1 MHSLDLV
8 ILAGGKG
15 SRIKS
20 LLKKKPKPMAIFNKK
35 PFLEYIIQSYSKYHL
50 KNIFVLTG
58 YKSNDIFNKFD
69 NKHYNCIP
77 ITCLKERKPM
87 GTAGALNGLKKKRIN
102 DFILINGD
110 TFLEV
115 DLNKLVKSCGKNSC
129 GSLTLI
135 KNKSYK
141 SNKKLTS
148 MGIKNNK
155 IIYQKKSDFMNG
167 GVYFFKKNI
176 LKLIKNKN
184 TSLENEILPGLIKK
198 RKMSGLLVKNFFLD
212 IGTPKNFS
220 NAKNL
225 LLKNCTKPAAF
236 LDRDGVINYE
246 TGYVHKIKDFKFRPG
261 VIAGLKLL
269 RNKNYYIFIIT
280 NQSGIGRGIYSE
292 SQFYKLQNDLKEK
305 LQKKDIFFDDINFC
319 PYHPDA
325 KIKKYRKI
333 SDLRKPG
340 NLMVRQ
346 IKERWHTK
354 QNKSFMIGDQI
365 VDKICAKRSNLYF
378 EFAKEDFYHQI
389 KKITKKF
396 NNY

>member
-35 PFLEYIIQSYSKYHL
+35 PFLEYIIQSYSKYHF
-50 KNIFVLTG
+50 KNIFVLAG
-58 YKSNDIFNKFD
+58 YKSGEIFSKFE
-69 NKHYNCIP
+69 NKHYNCTS
-77 ITCLKERKPM
+77 ITCLKEKKPM
-87 GTAGALNGLKKKRIN
+87 GTAGALNILKKKRIN

-115 DLNKLVKSCGKNSC
+115 NLNKLVKSCSENSY

-141 SNKKLTS
+141 SNKKLVS

-155 IIYQKKSDFMNG
+155 IIYQKKNNFMNG
-167 GVYFFKKNI
+167 GVYFFKKKI
-176 LKLIKNKN
+176 LKFIKNKN
-184 TSLENEILPGLIKK
+184 TSLEDQLLPGLIKK
-198 RKMSGLLVKNFFLD
+198 RKISGLVVKNFFLD
-212 IGTPKNFS
+212 IGTPKNF
-220 NAKNL
+220 NRAKNL
-225 LLKNCTKPAAF
+225 LLKNCTKAAAF
-236 LDRDGVINYE
+236 LDRDGVINYD

-261 VIAGLKLL
+261 VITGLKFL
-269 RNKNYYIFIIT
+269 RNKNYYVFIVT
-280 NQSGIGRGIYSE
+280 NQAGIGRGIYNE
-292 SQFYKLQNDLKEK
+292 NQFYELQNNLKEK

-333 SDLRKPG
+333 TNLRKPG
-340 NLMVRQ
+340 NLMIKQ
-346 IKERWHTK
+346 IENKWHIK
-354 QNKSFMIGDQI
+354 RKKSFMIGDKI
-365 VDKICAKRSNLYF
+365 SDKICAAKSKLYF
-378 EFAKEDFYHQI
+378 EFAKENFHLQVKKII
-389 KKITKKF
+389 KKI
-396 NNY
+396 

>member
-35 PFLEYIIQSYSKYHL
+35 PFLEYIIQSYSKYHF
-50 KNIFVLTG
+50 KNIFVLAG
-58 YKSNDIFNKFD
+58 YKSGEIFSKFE
-69 NKHYNCIP
+69 NKHYNCTS
-77 ITCLKERKPM
+77 ITCLKEKKPM
-87 GTAGALNGLKKKRIN
+87 GTAGALNILKKKRIN

-115 DLNKLVKSCGKNSC
+115 NLNKLVKSCSENSY

-141 SNKKLTS
+141 SNKKLVS

-155 IIYQKKSDFMNG
+155 IIYQKKNNFMNG
-167 GVYFFKKNI
+167 GVYFFKKKI
-176 LKLIKNKN
+176 LKFIKNKN
-184 TSLENEILPGLIKK
+184 TSLEDQLLPGLIKK
-198 RKMSGLLVKNFFLD
+198 RKISGLVVKNFFLD
-212 IGTPKNFS
+212 IGTPKNF
-220 NAKNL
+220 NRAKNL

-236 LDRDGVINYE
+236 LDRDGVINYD

-261 VIAGLKLL
+261 VITGLKFL
-269 RNKNYYIFIIT
+269 RNKNYYVFIVT
-280 NQSGIGRGIYSE
+280 NQAGIGRGIYNE
-292 SQFYKLQNDLKEK
+292 NQFYELQNNLKEK

-333 SDLRKPG
+333 TDLRKPG
-340 NLMVRQ
+340 NLMIKQ
-346 IKERWHTK
+346 IENKWHIK
-354 QNKSFMIGDQI
+354 RKKSFMIGDKI
-365 VDKICAKRSNLYF
+365 SDKICAAKSKLYF
-378 EFAKEDFYHQI
+378 EFAKENFHLQVKKII
-389 KKITKKF
+389 KKI
-396 NNY
+396 

>member
-35 PFLEYIIQSYSKYHL
+35 PFLEYIIQSYSKYHFR
-50 KNIFVLTG
+50 NIFVLTG
-58 YKSNDIFNKFD
+58 YKSGEIFNKFE
-69 NKHYNCIP
+69 KKYYNCTP
-77 ITCLKERKPM
+77 ITCLKEKKPM
-87 GTAGALNGLKKKRIN
+87 GTAGALNILKKKRIN

-115 DLNKLVKSCGKNSC
+115 NLNKLVKSCSKNSY

-141 SNKKLTS
+141 SNKKLAS

-155 IIYQKKSDFMNG
+155 IIYQKKNDFMNA

-176 LKLIKNKN
+176 LKFIKKKN
-184 TSLENEILPGLIKK
+184 ISLEDEVLPNLIKK
-198 RKMSGLLVKNFFLD
+198 RKISGLLVKNFFLD
-212 IGTPKNFS
+212 IGTPKNFKK
-220 NAKNL
+220 AKNL

-236 LDRDGVINYE
+236 LDRDGVINYD
-246 TGYVHKIKDFKFRPG
+246 TGYVHKIKDFKFKPG
-261 VIAGLKLL
+261 VIDGLKLL

-280 NQSGIGRGIYSE
+280 NQSGIGRGVYSE

-340 NLMVRQ
+340 NLMIRQ
-346 IKERWHTK
+346 IKERWHIK
-354 QNKSFMIGDQI
+354 QKKSFMIGDQI
-365 VDKICAKRSNLYF
+365 VDKICAERSKLYF
-378 EFAKEDFYHQI
+378 EFVEKDFYHQI

>member
-35 PFLEYIIQSYSKYHL
+35 PFLEYIIQSYSKYHF
-50 KNIFVLTG
+50 KNIFVLAG
-58 YKSNDIFNKFD
+58 YKSGEIFSKFE
-69 NKHYNCIP
+69 NKHYNCTS

-87 GTAGALNGLKKKRIN
+87 GTAGALNILKKKRIN

-115 DLNKLVKSCGKNSC
+115 NLNKLVKSCSENSY

-141 SNKKLTS
+141 SNKKLVS

-155 IIYQKKSDFMNG
+155 IIYQKKNNFMNG
-167 GVYFFKKNI
+167 GVYFFKKKI
-176 LKLIKNKN
+176 LKFIKNKN
-184 TSLENEILPGLIKK
+184 TSLEDQLLPGLIKK
-198 RKMSGLLVKNFFLD
+198 RKISGLVVKNFFLD
-212 IGTPKNFS
+212 IGTPKNF
-220 NAKNL
+220 NRAKNL

-236 LDRDGVINYE
+236 LDRDGVINYD

-261 VIAGLKLL
+261 VITGLKFL
-269 RNKNYYIFIIT
+269 RNKNYYVFIVT
-280 NQSGIGRGIYSE
+280 NQAGIGRGIYNE
-292 SQFYKLQNDLKEK
+292 NQFYELQNNLKEK

-333 SDLRKPG
+333 TDLRKPG
-340 NLMVRQ
+340 NLMIKQ
-346 IKERWHTK
+346 IENKWHIK
-354 QNKSFMIGDQI
+354 RKKSFMIGDKI
-365 VDKICAKRSNLYF
+365 SDKICAAKSKLYF
-378 EFAKEDFYHQI
+378 EFAKENFHLQVKKII
-389 KKITKKF
+389 KKI
-396 NNY
+396 

>member
-35 PFLEYIIQSYSKYHL
+35 PFLEYIIQSYSKYHF
-50 KNIFVLTG
+50 KNIFVLAG
-58 YKSNDIFNKFD
+58 YKSGEIFNKFE
-69 NKHYNCIP
+69 NKHYNCTS
-77 ITCLKERKPM
+77 ITCLKVRKPM
-87 GTAGALNGLKKKRIN
+87 GTAGALNILKKKRIN

-115 DLNKLVKSCGKNSC
+115 NLNKLVKSCGENSY

-141 SNKKLTS
+141 SNKKLVS

-155 IIYQKKSDFMNG
+155 IIYQKKNNFMNG
-167 GVYFFKKNI
+167 GVYFFKKKI
-176 LKLIKNKN
+176 LKFIKNKN
-184 TSLENEILPGLIKK
+184 TSLEDQLLPGLIKK
-198 RKMSGLLVKNFFLD
+198 RKISGLVVKNFFLD
-212 IGTPKNFS
+212 IGTPKNF
-220 NAKNL
+220 NRAKNL

-236 LDRDGVINYE
+236 LDRDGVINYD

-261 VIAGLKLL
+261 VITGLKFL
-269 RNKNYYIFIIT
+269 RNKNYYVFIVT
-280 NQSGIGRGIYSE
+280 NQAGIGRGIYNE
-292 SQFYKLQNDLKEK
+292 NQFYELQNNLKEK

-333 SDLRKPG
+333 TNLRKPG
-340 NLMVRQ
+340 NLMIKQ
-346 IKERWHTK
+346 IENKWHIK
-354 QNKSFMIGDQI
+354 RKKSFMIGDKI
-365 VDKICAKRSNLYF
+365 SDKICAAKSKLYF
-378 EFAKEDFYHQI
+378 EFAKENFHLQVKKII
-389 KKITKKF
+389 KKI
-396 NNY
+396 

>member
-35 PFLEYIIQSYSKYHL
+35 PFLEYIIQSYSKYHF
-50 KNIFVLTG
+50 KNIFVLAG
-58 YKSNDIFNKFD
+58 YKSGEIFNKFE
-69 NKHYNCIP
+69 NKHYNCTS

-87 GTAGALNGLKKKRIN
+87 GTAGALNILKKKRIN

-115 DLNKLVKSCGKNSC
+115 NLNKLVKSCGENSY

-141 SNKKLTS
+141 SNKKLVS

-155 IIYQKKSDFMNG
+155 IIYQKKNNFMNG
-167 GVYFFKKNI
+167 GVYFFKKKI
-176 LKLIKNKN
+176 LKFIKNKN
-184 TSLENEILPGLIKK
+184 TSLEDQLLPGLIKK
-198 RKMSGLLVKNFFLD
+198 RKISGLVVKNFFLD
-212 IGTPKNFS
+212 IGTPKNF
-220 NAKNL
+220 NRAKNL
-225 LLKNCTKPAAF
+225 LLKNCTKAAAF
-236 LDRDGVINYE
+236 LDRDGVINYD

-261 VIAGLKLL
+261 VITGLKFL
-269 RNKNYYIFIIT
+269 RNKNYYVFIVT
-280 NQSGIGRGIYSE
+280 NQAGIGRGIYNE
-292 SQFYKLQNDLKEK
+292 NQFYELQNNLKEK

-333 SDLRKPG
+333 TNLRKPG
-340 NLMVRQ
+340 NLMIKQ
-346 IKERWHTK
+346 IENKWHIK
-354 QNKSFMIGDQI
+354 RKKSFMIGDKI
-365 VDKICAKRSNLYF
+365 SDKICAAKSKLYF
-378 EFAKEDFYHQI
+378 EFAKENFHLQVKKII
-389 KKITKKF
+389 KKI
-396 NNY
+396 

>member
-35 PFLEYIIQSYSKYHL
+35 PFLEYIIQSYSKYHF
-50 KNIFVLTG
+50 KNIFVLAG
-58 YKSNDIFNKFD
+58 YKSGEIFNKFE
-69 NKHYNCIP
+69 NKHYNCTS

-87 GTAGALNGLKKKRIN
+87 GTAGALNILKKKRIN

-115 DLNKLVKSCGKNSC
+115 NLNKLVKSCGENSY

-141 SNKKLTS
+141 SNKKLVS

-155 IIYQKKSDFMNG
+155 IIYQKKNNFMNG
-167 GVYFFKKNI
+167 GVYFFKKKI
-176 LKLIKNKN
+176 LKFIKNKN
-184 TSLENEILPGLIKK
+184 TSLEDQLLPGLIKK
-198 RKMSGLLVKNFFLD
+198 RKISGLVVKNFFLD
-212 IGTPKNFS
+212 IGTPKNF
-220 NAKNL
+220 NRAKNL
-225 LLKNCTKPAAF
+225 LLKNCTKAAAF
-236 LDRDGVINYE
+236 LDRDGVINYD

-261 VIAGLKLL
+261 VIAGLKFL
-269 RNKNYYIFIIT
+269 RNKNYYVFIVT
-280 NQSGIGRGIYSE
+280 NQAGIGRGIYNE
-292 SQFYKLQNDLKEK
+292 NQFYELQNNLKEK

-333 SDLRKPG
+333 TNLRKPG
-340 NLMVRQ
+340 NLMIKQ
-346 IKERWHTK
+346 IENKWHIK
-354 QNKSFMIGDQI
+354 RKKSFMIGDKI
-365 VDKICAKRSNLYF
+365 SDKICAAKSKLYF
-378 EFAKEDFYHQI
+378 EFAKENFHLQVKKII
-389 KKITKKF
+389 KKI
-396 NNY
+396 

>member
-35 PFLEYIIQSYSKYHL
+35 PFLEYIIQSYSKYHF
-50 KNIFVLTG
+50 KNIFVLAG
-58 YKSNDIFNKFD
+58 YKSGEIFSKFE
-69 NKHYNCIP
+69 NKHYNCTS
-77 ITCLKERKPM
+77 ITWLKERKPM
-87 GTAGALNGLKKKRIN
+87 GTAGALNILKKKRIN

-115 DLNKLVKSCGKNSC
+115 NLNKLVKSCGENSY

-141 SNKKLTS
+141 SNKKLVS

-155 IIYQKKSDFMNG
+155 IIYQKKNNFMNG
-167 GVYFFKKNI
+167 GVYFFKKKI
-176 LKLIKNKN
+176 LKFIKNKN
-184 TSLENEILPGLIKK
+184 TSLEDQLLPGLIKK
-198 RKMSGLLVKNFFLD
+198 RKISGLVVKNFFLD
-212 IGTPKNFS
+212 IGTPKNF
-220 NAKNL
+220 NRAKNL
-225 LLKNCTKPAAF
+225 LLKNCTKAAAF
-236 LDRDGVINYE
+236 LDRDGVINYD

-261 VIAGLKLL
+261 VIAGLKFL
-269 RNKNYYIFIIT
+269 RNKNYYVFIVT
-280 NQSGIGRGIYSE
+280 NQAGIGRGIYNE
-292 SQFYKLQNDLKEK
+292 NQFYELQNNLKEK

-333 SDLRKPG
+333 TNLRKPG
-340 NLMVRQ
+340 NLMIKQ
-346 IKERWHTK
+346 IENKWHIK
-354 QNKSFMIGDQI
+354 RKKSFMIGDKI
-365 VDKICAKRSNLYF
+365 SDKICAAKSKLYF
-378 EFAKEDFYHQI
+378 EFAKENFHLQVKKII
-389 KKITKKF
+389 KKI
-396 NNY
+396 

>member
-35 PFLEYIIQSYSKYHL
+35 PFLEYIIQSYSKYHF
-50 KNIFVLTG
+50 KNIFVLAG
-58 YKSNDIFNKFD
+58 YKSGEIFSKFE
-69 NKHYNCIP
+69 NKHYNCTS
-77 ITCLKERKPM
+77 ITCLKEKKPM
-87 GTAGALNGLKKKRIN
+87 GTAGALNILKKKRIN

-115 DLNKLVKSCGKNSC
+115 NLNKLVKSCGENSY

-141 SNKKLTS
+141 SNKKLVS

-155 IIYQKKSDFMNG
+155 IIYQKKNNFMNG
-167 GVYFFKKNI
+167 GVYFFKKKI
-176 LKLIKNKN
+176 LKFIKNKN
-184 TSLENEILPGLIKK
+184 TSLEDQLLPGLIKK
-198 RKMSGLLVKNFFLD
+198 RKISGLVVKNFFLD
-212 IGTPKNFS
+212 IGTPKNF
-220 NAKNL
+220 NRAKNL

-236 LDRDGVINYE
+236 LDRDGVINYD

-261 VIAGLKLL
+261 VIAGLKFL
-269 RNKNYYIFIIT
+269 RNKNYYVFIVT
-280 NQSGIGRGIYSE
+280 NQAGIGRGIYNE
-292 SQFYKLQNDLKEK
+292 NQFYELQNNLKEK

-333 SDLRKPG
+333 TDLRKPG
-340 NLMVRQ
+340 NLMIKQ
-346 IKERWHTK
+346 IENKWHIK
-354 QNKSFMIGDQI
+354 RKKSFMIGDKI
-365 VDKICAKRSNLYF
+365 SDKICAAKSKLYF
-378 EFAKEDFYHQI
+378 EFAKENFHLQVKKII
-389 KKITKKF
+389 KKI
-396 NNY
+396 

>member
-35 PFLEYIIQSYSKYHL
+35 PFLEYIIQSYSKYHF
-50 KNIFVLTG
+50 KNIFVLAG
-58 YKSNDIFNKFD
+58 YKSGEIFSKFE
-69 NKHYNCIP
+69 NKHYNCTS
-77 ITCLKERKPM
+77 ITCLKEKKPM
-87 GTAGALNGLKKKRIN
+87 GTAGALNILKKKRIN

-115 DLNKLVKSCGKNSC
+115 NLNKLVKSCGENSY

-141 SNKKLTS
+141 SNKKLVS

-155 IIYQKKSDFMNG
+155 IIYQKKNNFMNG
-167 GVYFFKKNI
+167 GVYFFKKKI
-176 LKLIKNKN
+176 LKFIKNKN
-184 TSLENEILPGLIKK
+184 TSLEDQLLPGLIKK
-198 RKMSGLLVKNFFLD
+198 RKISGLVVKNFFLD
-212 IGTPKNFS
+212 IGTPKNF
-220 NAKNL
+220 NRAKNL
-225 LLKNCTKPAAF
+225 LLKNCTKAAAF
-236 LDRDGVINYE
+236 LDRDGVINYD

-261 VIAGLKLL
+261 VITGLKFL
-269 RNKNYYIFIIT
+269 RNKNYYVFIVT
-280 NQSGIGRGIYSE
+280 NQAGIGRGIYNE
-292 SQFYKLQNDLKEK
+292 NQFYELQNNLKEK

-333 SDLRKPG
+333 TDLRKPG
-340 NLMVRQ
+340 NLMIKQ
-346 IKERWHTK
+346 IENKWHIK
-354 QNKSFMIGDQI
+354 RKKSFMIGDKI
-365 VDKICAKRSNLYF
+365 SDKICAAKSKLYF
-378 EFAKEDFYHQI
+378 EFAKENFHLQVKKII
-389 KKITKKF
+389 KKI
-396 NNY
+396 

>member
-35 PFLEYIIQSYSKYHL
+35 PFLEYIIQSYSKYHF
-50 KNIFVLTG
+50 KNIFVLAG
-58 YKSNDIFNKFD
+58 YKSGEIFNKFE
-69 NKHYNCIP
+69 NKHYNCTS
-77 ITCLKERKPM
+77 ITCLKEKKPM
-87 GTAGALNGLKKKRIN
+87 GTAGALNILKKKRIN

-115 DLNKLVKSCGKNSC
+115 NLNKLVKSCSENSY

-141 SNKKLTS
+141 SNKKLVS

-155 IIYQKKSDFMNG
+155 IIYQKKNNFING
-167 GVYFFKKNI
+167 GVYFFKKKI
-176 LKLIKNKN
+176 LKFIKNKN
-184 TSLENEILPGLIKK
+184 TSLEDQLLPGLIKK
-198 RKMSGLLVKNFFLD
+198 RKISGLVVKNFFLD
-212 IGTPKNFS
+212 IGTPKNF
-220 NAKNL
+220 NRAKNL

-236 LDRDGVINYE
+236 LDRDGVINYD

-261 VIAGLKLL
+261 VIAGLKFL
-269 RNKNYYIFIIT
+269 RNKNYYVFIVT
-280 NQSGIGRGIYSE
+280 NQAGIGRGIYNE
-292 SQFYKLQNDLKEK
+292 NQFYELQNNLKEK

-333 SDLRKPG
+333 TNLRKPG
-340 NLMVRQ
+340 NLMIKQ
-346 IKERWHTK
+346 IENKWHIK
-354 QNKSFMIGDQI
+354 RKKSFMIGDKI
-365 VDKICAKRSNLYF
+365 SDKICAAKSKLYF
-378 EFAKEDFYHQI
+378 EFAKENFHLQVKKII
-389 KKITKKF
+389 KKI
-396 NNY
+396 

>member
-35 PFLEYIIQSYSKYHL
+35 PFLEYIIQSYSKYHF
-50 KNIFVLTG
+50 KNIFVLAG
-58 YKSNDIFNKFD
+58 YKSGEIFSKFE
-69 NKHYNCIP
+69 NKHYNCTS
-77 ITCLKERKPM
+77 ITCLKEKKPM
-87 GTAGALNGLKKKRIN
+87 GTAGALNILKKKRIN

-115 DLNKLVKSCGKNSC
+115 NLNKLVKSCSENSY

-141 SNKKLTS
+141 SNKKLAS

-155 IIYQKKSDFMNG
+155 IIYQKKNNFMNG
-167 GVYFFKKNI
+167 GVYFFKKKI
-176 LKLIKNKN
+176 LKFIKNKN
-184 TSLENEILPGLIKK
+184 TSLEDQLLPGLIKK
-198 RKMSGLLVKNFFLD
+198 RKISGLVVKNFFLD
-212 IGTPKNFS
+212 IGTPKNF
-220 NAKNL
+220 NRAKNL
-225 LLKNCTKPAAF
+225 LLKNCTKAAAF
-236 LDRDGVINYE
+236 LDRDGVINYD

-261 VIAGLKLL
+261 VITGLKFL
-269 RNKNYYIFIIT
+269 RNKNYYVFIVT
-280 NQSGIGRGIYSE
+280 NQAGIGRGIYNE
-292 SQFYKLQNDLKEK
+292 NQFYELQNNLKEK

-333 SDLRKPG
+333 TDLRKPG
-340 NLMVRQ
+340 NLMIKQ
-346 IKERWHTK
+346 IENKWHIK
-354 QNKSFMIGDQI
+354 RKKSFMIGDKI
-365 VDKICAKRSNLYF
+365 SDKICAAKSKLYF
-378 EFAKEDFYHQI
+378 EFAKENFHLQVKKII
-389 KKITKKF
+389 KKI
-396 NNY
+396 

>member
-35 PFLEYIIQSYSKYHL
+35 PFLEYIIQSYSKYHF
-50 KNIFVLTG
+50 KNIFVLAG
-58 YKSNDIFNKFD
+58 YKSGEIFSKFE
-69 NKHYNCIP
+69 NKHYNCTS
-77 ITCLKERKPM
+77 ITCLKEKKPM
-87 GTAGALNGLKKKRIN
+87 GTAGALNILKKKRIN

-115 DLNKLVKSCGKNSC
+115 NLNKLVKSCSENSY

-141 SNKKLTS
+141 SNKKLVS

-155 IIYQKKSDFMNG
+155 IIYQKKNNFMNG
-167 GVYFFKKNI
+167 GVYFFKKKI
-176 LKLIKNKN
+176 LKFIKNKN
-184 TSLENEILPGLIKK
+184 TSLEDQLLPGLIKK
-198 RKMSGLLVKNFFLD
+198 RKISGLVVKNFFLD
-212 IGTPKNFS
+212 IGTPKNF
-220 NAKNL
+220 NRAKNL
-225 LLKNCTKPAAF
+225 LLKNCTKAAAF
-236 LDRDGVINYE
+236 LDRDGVINYD

-261 VIAGLKLL
+261 VIAGLKFL
-269 RNKNYYIFIIT
+269 RNKNYYVFIVT
-280 NQSGIGRGIYSE
+280 NQAGIGRGIYNE
-292 SQFYKLQNDLKEK
+292 NQFYELQNNLKEK

-333 SDLRKPG
+333 TNLRKPG
-340 NLMVRQ
+340 NLMIKQ
-346 IKERWHTK
+346 IENKWHIK
-354 QNKSFMIGDQI
+354 RKKSFMIGDKI
-365 VDKICAKRSNLYF
+365 SDKICAAKSKLYF
-378 EFAKEDFYHQI
+378 EFAKENFHLQVKKII
-389 KKITKKF
+389 KKI
-396 NNY
+396 

>member
-35 PFLEYIIQSYSKYHL
+35 PFLEYIIQSYSKYHF
-50 KNIFVLTG
+50 KNIFVLAG
-58 YKSNDIFNKFD
+58 YKSGEIFSKFE
-69 NKHYNCIP
+69 NKHYNCTS
-77 ITCLKERKPM
+77 ITCLKEKKPM
-87 GTAGALNGLKKKRIN
+87 GTAGALNILKKKRIN

-115 DLNKLVKSCGKNSC
+115 NLNKLVKSCSENSY

-141 SNKKLTS
+141 SNKKLVS

-155 IIYQKKSDFMNG
+155 IIYQKKNNFMNG
-167 GVYFFKKNI
+167 GVYFFKKKI
-176 LKLIKNKN
+176 LKFIKNKN
-184 TSLENEILPGLIKK
+184 TSLEDQLLPGLIKK
-198 RKMSGLLVKNFFLD
+198 RKISGLVVKNFFLD
-212 IGTPKNFS
+212 IGTPKNF
-220 NAKNL
+220 NRAKNL
-225 LLKNCTKPAAF
+225 LLKNCTKAAAF
-236 LDRDGVINYE
+236 LDRDGVINYD

-261 VIAGLKLL
+261 VITGLKFL
-269 RNKNYYIFIIT
+269 RNKNYYVFIVT
-280 NQSGIGRGIYSE
+280 NQAGIGRGIYNE
-292 SQFYKLQNDLKEK
+292 NQFYELQNNLKEK

-333 SDLRKPG
+333 TDLRKPG
-340 NLMVRQ
+340 NLMIKQ
-346 IKERWHTK
+346 IENKWHIK
-354 QNKSFMIGDQI
+354 RKKSFMIGDKI
-365 VDKICAKRSNLYF
+365 SDKICAAKSKLYF
-378 EFAKEDFYHQI
+378 EFAKENFHLQVKKII
-389 KKITKKF
+389 KKI
-396 NNY
+396 

>member
-15 SRIKS
+15 SRVKS
-20 LLKKKPKPMAIFNKK
+20 LLKKKPKPMAVFNKK
-35 PFLEYIIQSYSKYHL
+35 PFLEYIIQSYSKYHF
-50 KNIFVLTG
+50 KNIFILGG
-58 YKSNDIFNKFD
+58 YKSVDIFNKFQ
-69 NKHYNCIP
+69 NKYYNCIP

-87 GTAGALNGLKKKRIN
+87 GTAGALNILKRKVIN

-115 DLNKLVKSCGKNSC
+115 DLNRLIKSCAKKDY
-129 GSLTLI
+129 GSITLV

-148 MGIKNNK
+148 MGMNRSK
-155 IIYQKKSDFMNG
+155 IIHKKRSLFMNG
-167 GVYFFKKNI
+167 GVYYLKKNI

-184 TSLENEILPGLIKK
+184 TSLENDILPTLIKK
-198 RKMSGLLVKNFFLD
+198 RKISGLISKNFFID
-212 IGTPKNFS
+212 IGTPKNFTK
-220 NAKNL
+220 AKNF
-225 LLKNCTKPAAF
+225 LLKNCTKSAVF
-236 LDRDGVINYE
+236 LDRDGVINYD

-261 VIAGLKLL
+261 VISGLKLL
-269 RNKNYYIFIIT
+269 RDKNYYIFIVT
-280 NQSGIGRGIYSE
+280 NQSGIGRGIYNVND
-292 SQFYKLQNDLKEK
+292 FYKLQNNLKEK
-305 LQKKDIFFDDINFC
+305 LQKYNIFFDDINFC

-340 NLMVRQ
+340 NLMIKQ
-346 IKERWHTK
+346 IKQKWHIK
-354 QNKSFMIGDQI
+354 NQKNFMIGDQI
-365 VDKICAKRSNLYF
+365 VDEICAKRSKLYF
-378 EFAKEDFYHQI
+378 EFAEENFNSQI
-389 KKITKKF
+389 KKILKKF

>member
-35 PFLEYIIQSYSKYHL
+35 PFLEYIIQSYSKYHF
-50 KNIFVLTG
+50 KNIFVLAG
-58 YKSNDIFNKFD
+58 YKSGEIFNKFE
-69 NKHYNCIP
+69 NKHYNCTS
-77 ITCLKERKPM
+77 ITCLKEKKPM
-87 GTAGALNGLKKKRIN
+87 GTAGALNILKKKRIN

-110 TFLEV
+110 TLLEV
-115 DLNKLVKSCGKNSC
+115 NLNKLVKSCGENSY

-141 SNKKLTS
+141 SNKKLVS

-155 IIYQKKSDFMNG
+155 IIYQKKNNFMNG
-167 GVYFFKKNI
+167 GVYFFKKKI
-176 LKLIKNKN
+176 LKFIKNKN
-184 TSLENEILPGLIKK
+184 TSLEDQLLPGLIKK
-198 RKMSGLLVKNFFLD
+198 RKISGLVVKNFFLD
-212 IGTPKNFS
+212 IGTPKNF
-220 NAKNL
+220 NRAKNL

-236 LDRDGVINYE
+236 LDRDGVINYD

-261 VIAGLKLL
+261 VIAGLKFL
-269 RNKNYYIFIIT
+269 RNKNYYVFIVT
-280 NQSGIGRGIYSE
+280 NQAGIGRGIYNE
-292 SQFYKLQNDLKEK
+292 NQFYELQNNLKEK

-333 SDLRKPG
+333 TDLRKPG
-340 NLMVRQ
+340 NLMIKQ
-346 IKERWHTK
+346 IENKWHIK
-354 QNKSFMIGDQI
+354 RKKSFMIGDKI
-365 VDKICAKRSNLYF
+365 SDKICAAKSKLYF
-378 EFAKEDFYHQI
+378 EFAKENFHLQVKKII
-389 KKITKKF
+389 KKI
-396 NNY
+396 

>member
-35 PFLEYIIQSYSKYHL
+35 PFLEYIIQSYSKYHF
-50 KNIFVLTG
+50 KNIFVLAG
-58 YKSNDIFNKFD
+58 YKSGEIFNKFE
-69 NKHYNCIP
+69 NKHYNCTS

-87 GTAGALNGLKKKRIN
+87 GTAGALNILKKKRIN

-115 DLNKLVKSCGKNSC
+115 NLNKLVKSCSENSY

-141 SNKKLTS
+141 SNKKLVS

-155 IIYQKKSDFMNG
+155 IIYQKKNNFMNG
-167 GVYFFKKNI
+167 GVYFFKKKI
-176 LKLIKNKN
+176 LKFIKNKN
-184 TSLENEILPGLIKK
+184 TSLEDQLLPGLIKK
-198 RKMSGLLVKNFFLD
+198 RKISGLVVKNFFLD
-212 IGTPKNFS
+212 IGTPKNF
-220 NAKNL
+220 NRAKNL
-225 LLKNCTKPAAF
+225 LLKNCTKAAAF
-236 LDRDGVINYE
+236 LDRDGVINYD

-261 VIAGLKLL
+261 VITGLKFL
-269 RNKNYYIFIIT
+269 RNKNYYVFIVT
-280 NQSGIGRGIYSE
+280 NQAGIGRGIYNE
-292 SQFYKLQNDLKEK
+292 NQFYELQNNLKEK

-333 SDLRKPG
+333 TDLRKPG
-340 NLMVRQ
+340 NLMIKQ
-346 IKERWHTK
+346 IENKWHIK
-354 QNKSFMIGDQI
+354 RKKSFMIGDKI
-365 VDKICAKRSNLYF
+365 SDKICAAKSKLYF
-378 EFAKEDFYHQI
+378 EFAKENFHLQVKKII
-389 KKITKKF
+389 KKI
-396 NNY
+396 

>member
-35 PFLEYIIQSYSKYHL
+35 PFLEYIIQSYSKYHF
-50 KNIFVLTG
+50 KNIFVLAG
-58 YKSNDIFNKFD
+58 YKSGEIFSKFE
-69 NKHYNCIP
+69 NKHYNCTS

-87 GTAGALNGLKKKRIN
+87 GTAGALNILKKKRIN

-115 DLNKLVKSCGKNSC
+115 NLNKLVKSCSENSY

-141 SNKKLTS
+141 SNKKLVS

-155 IIYQKKSDFMNG
+155 IIYQKKNNFMNG
-167 GVYFFKKNI
+167 GVYFFKKKI
-176 LKLIKNKN
+176 LKFIKNKN
-184 TSLENEILPGLIKK
+184 TSLEDQLLPGLIKK
-198 RKMSGLLVKNFFLD
+198 RKISGLVVKNFFLD
-212 IGTPKNFS
+212 IGTPKNF
-220 NAKNL
+220 NRAKNL
-225 LLKNCTKPAAF
+225 LLKNCTKAAAF
-236 LDRDGVINYE
+236 LDRDGVINYD

-261 VIAGLKLL
+261 VITGLKFL
-269 RNKNYYIFIIT
+269 RNKNYYVFIVT
-280 NQSGIGRGIYSE
+280 NQAGIGRGIYNE
-292 SQFYKLQNDLKEK
+292 NQFYELQNNLKEK

-333 SDLRKPG
+333 TDLRKPG
-340 NLMVRQ
+340 NLMIKQ
-346 IKERWHTK
+346 IENKWHIK
-354 QNKSFMIGDQI
+354 RKKSFMIGDKI
-365 VDKICAKRSNLYF
+365 SDKICAAKSKLYF
-378 EFAKEDFYHQI
+378 EFAKENFHLQVKKII
-389 KKITKKF
+389 KKI
-396 NNY
+396 

>member
-35 PFLEYIIQSYSKYHL
+35 PFLEYIIQSYSKYRF

-58 YKSNDIFNKFD
+58 YKSNDIFSKFG
-69 NKHYNCIP
+69 NKHYNCTR
-77 ITCLKERKPM
+77 ITCLKERRPM
-87 GTAGALNGLKKKRIN
+87 GTAGALNSLRKKRIN

-115 DLNKLVKSCGKNSC
+115 DLNKLVRSCGKNNY
-129 GSLTLI
+129 GSLTLV

-155 IIYQKKSDFMNG
+155 IIYHKKSDCMNG
-167 GVYFFKKNI
+167 GVYFFKKSI
-176 LKLIKNKN
+176 LKFIKNKN
-184 TSLENEILPGLIKK
+184 TSLENEILPDLIKK

-220 NAKNL
+220 MAKNL

-236 LDRDGVINYE
+236 LDRDGVINYD
-246 TGYVHKIKDFKFRPG
+246 TGYVHKIKDFQFRPG
-261 VIAGLKLL
+261 VIEGLKLL
-269 RNKNYYIFIIT
+269 RSKNYYIFIVT
-280 NQSGIGRGIYSE
+280 NQSGIGRGIYNE

-340 NLMVRQ
+340 TLMIKQ
-346 IKERWHTK
+346 IKERWHVEK
-354 QNKSFMIGDQI
+354 NRSFMIGDQI
-365 VDKICAKRSNLYF
+365 VDKICAERSKLYF
-378 EFAKEDFYHQI
+378 EFAKENFYDQI

>member
-35 PFLEYIIQSYSKYHL
+35 PFLEYIIQSYSKYHF
-50 KNIFVLTG
+50 KNIFVLAG
-58 YKSNDIFNKFD
+58 YKSGEIFSKFE
-69 NKHYNCIP
+69 NKHYNCTS
-77 ITCLKERKPM
+77 ITCLKEKKPM
-87 GTAGALNGLKKKRIN
+87 GTAGALNILKKKRIN

-115 DLNKLVKSCGKNSC
+115 NLNKLVKSCSENSY

-141 SNKKLTS
+141 SNKKLVS

-155 IIYQKKSDFMNG
+155 IIYQKKSNFMNG
-167 GVYFFKKNI
+167 GVYFFKKKI

-184 TSLENEILPGLIKK
+184 TSLEDQLLPGLIKK
-198 RKMSGLLVKNFFLD
+198 RKISGLVVKNFFLD
-212 IGTPKNFS
+212 IGTPKNF
-220 NAKNL
+220 NRAKNL

-236 LDRDGVINYE
+236 LDRDGVINYD

-261 VIAGLKLL
+261 VITGLKFL
-269 RNKNYYIFIIT
+269 RNKNYYVFIVT
-280 NQSGIGRGIYSE
+280 NQAGIGRGIYNE
-292 SQFYKLQNDLKEK
+292 NQFYELQNNLKEK

-333 SDLRKPG
+333 TDLRKPG
-340 NLMVRQ
+340 NLMIKQ
-346 IKERWHTK
+346 IENKWHIK
-354 QNKSFMIGDQI
+354 RKKSFMIGDKI
-365 VDKICAKRSNLYF
+365 SDKICAAKSKLYF
-378 EFAKEDFYHQI
+378 EFAKENFHLQVKKII
-389 KKITKKF
+389 KKI
-396 NNY
+396 

>member
-35 PFLEYIIQSYSKYHL
+35 PFLEYIIQSYSKYHF
-50 KNIFVLTG
+50 KNIFVLAG
-58 YKSNDIFNKFD
+58 YKSSKIFNKFE
-69 NKHYNCIP
+69 NKHYNCTL
-77 ITCLKERKPM
+77 ITCLKEKKPM
-87 GTAGALNGLKKKRIN
+87 GTAGALNILKKKRIN

-115 DLNKLVKSCGKNSC
+115 NLNKLVKSCSKNSH

-141 SNKKLTS
+141 SNKKLSS

-155 IIYQKKSDFMNG
+155 IIYQKKNDFMNG
-167 GVYFFKKNI
+167 GVYFFKKSI
-176 LKLIKNKN
+176 LKFIKNKN
-184 TSLENEILPGLIKK
+184 TSLEDEVLPSLIKK
-198 RKMSGLLVKNFFLD
+198 RKISGFFVKNFFLD
-212 IGTPKNFS
+212 IGTPKNFK

-236 LDRDGVINYE
+236 LDRDGVINYD

-269 RNKNYYIFIIT
+269 RNKNYYIFIVT
-280 NQSGIGRGIYSE
+280 NQAGIGRGVYSE
-292 SQFYKLQNDLKEK
+292 NQFYKLQNNLKEK
-305 LQKKDIFFDDINFC
+305 LQKKDIFFDDINFS
-319 PYHPDA
+319 PYHPEA

-333 SDLRKPG
+333 TDLRKPG
-340 NLMVRQ
+340 NLMVKQ
-346 IKERWHTK
+346 INNKWHIK
-354 QNKSFMIGDQI
+354 QKKSFMIGDKI
-365 VDKICAKRSNLYF
+365 SDKICAAKSKLYF
-378 EFAKEDFYHQI
+378 EFAKKNFYLQV
-389 KKITKKF
+389 KKILKKI
-396 NNY
+396 

>member
-35 PFLEYIIQSYSKYHL
+35 PFLEYIIQSYSKYHF
-50 KNIFVLTG
+50 KNIFVLAG
-58 YKSNDIFNKFD
+58 YKSAEIFNKFE
-69 NKHYNCIP
+69 NKHYNCTS
-77 ITCLKERKPM
+77 ITCLKEKKPM
-87 GTAGALNGLKKKRIN
+87 GTAGALSILKKKRVN

-115 DLNKLVKSCGKNSC
+115 NLNKLVKSCSKNSY

-141 SNKKLTS
+141 SNKKLAS

-155 IIYQKKSDFMNG
+155 IIYQKKNNFMNG
-167 GVYFFKKNI
+167 GIYFFKKKI
-176 LKLIKNKN
+176 LKFIKNKN
-184 TSLENEILPGLIKK
+184 TSLEDQLLPGLIKK
-198 RKMSGLLVKNFFLD
+198 RKISGLVVKNFFLD
-212 IGTPKNFS
+212 IGTPKNF
-220 NAKNL
+220 NRAKNL

-236 LDRDGVINYE
+236 LDRDGVINYD

-261 VIAGLKLL
+261 VITGLKFL
-269 RNKNYYIFIIT
+269 RNKNYYVFIVT
-280 NQSGIGRGIYSE
+280 NQAGIGRGMYNE
-292 SQFYKLQNDLKEK
+292 NQFYELQNNLKEK

-333 SDLRKPG
+333 TGLRKPG
-340 NLMVRQ
+340 NLMIKQ
-346 IKERWHTK
+346 IENKWHIK
-354 QNKSFMIGDQI
+354 RKKSFMIGDKI
-365 VDKICAKRSNLYF
+365 SDKICAAKSKLYF
-378 EFAKEDFYHQI
+378 EFAKENFHLQVKKII
-389 KKITKKF
+389 KKI
-396 NNY
+396 

>member
-35 PFLEYIIQSYSKYHL
+35 PFLEYIIQSYSKYHF
-50 KNIFVLTG
+50 KNIFVLAG
-58 YKSNDIFNKFD
+58 YKSSKIFHKFENKR
-69 NKHYNCIP
+69 YNCIS
-77 ITCLKERKPM
+77 IKCLKEKKPM
-87 GTAGALNGLKKKRIN
+87 GTAGALNSLKKKRIN

-115 DLNKLVKSCGKNSC
+115 NLNKLVKSCSKNSY

-148 MGIKNNK
+148 MSIKNNK
-155 IIYQKKSDFMNG
+155 VIYQKKNDFMNG

-176 LKLIKNKN
+176 LNFIKNKN
-184 TSLENEILPGLIKK
+184 TSLEDEVLPNLIKK
-198 RKMSGLLVKNFFLD
+198 RKISGLLVKNFFLD
-212 IGTPKNFS
+212 IGTPKNFRK
-220 NAKNL
+220 AKNL
-225 LLKNCTKPAAF
+225 LVKNCTKPAAF
-236 LDRDGVINYE
+236 LDRDGVINYD

-261 VIAGLKLL
+261 VVAGLKFL
-269 RNKNYYIFIIT
+269 RNKNYYIFIVT
-280 NQSGIGRGIYSE
+280 NQAGIGKGMYSE
-292 SQFYKLQNDLKEK
+292 NQFYKLQNNLKEK
-305 LQKKDIFFDDINFC
+305 LQKKGIFFDDINFC

-333 SDLRKPG
+333 TDLRKPG
-340 NLMVRQ
+340 NLMIKQ
-346 IKERWHTK
+346 IKNKWHIK
-354 QNKSFMIGDQI
+354 QKKSFMIGDKI
-365 VDKICAKRSNLYF
+365 SDEICAARSKLYF
-378 EFAKEDFYHQI
+378 EFAKENFYLQVKKII
-389 KKITKKF
+389 KKI
-396 NNY
+396 

>member
-35 PFLEYIIQSYSKYHL
+35 PFLEYIIQSYSKYHF
-50 KNIFVLTG
+50 KNIFVLAG
-58 YKSNDIFNKFD
+58 YKSGEIFNKFE
-69 NKHYNCIP
+69 NKHYNCTS

-87 GTAGALNGLKKKRIN
+87 GTAGALNILKKKRIN

-115 DLNKLVKSCGKNSC
+115 NLNKLVKSCGENSY

-141 SNKKLTS
+141 SNKKLVS

-155 IIYQKKSDFMNG
+155 IIYQKKNNFMNG
-167 GVYFFKKNI
+167 GVYFFKKKI
-176 LKLIKNKN
+176 LKFIKNKN
-184 TSLENEILPGLIKK
+184 TSLEDQLLPGLIKK
-198 RKMSGLLVKNFFLD
+198 RKISGLVVKNFFLD
-212 IGTPKNFS
+212 IGTPKNF
-220 NAKNL
+220 NRAKNL
-225 LLKNCTKPAAF
+225 LLKNCTKAAAF
-236 LDRDGVINYE
+236 LDRDGVINYD

-261 VIAGLKLL
+261 VITGLKFL
-269 RNKNYYIFIIT
+269 RNKNYYVFIVT
-280 NQSGIGRGIYSE
+280 NQAGIGRGIYNE
-292 SQFYKLQNDLKEK
+292 NQFYELQNNLKEK

-333 SDLRKPG
+333 TDLRKPG
-340 NLMVRQ
+340 NLMIKQ
-346 IKERWHTK
+346 IENKWHIK
-354 QNKSFMIGDQI
+354 RKKSFMIGDKI
-365 VDKICAKRSNLYF
+365 SDKICAAKSKLYF
-378 EFAKEDFYHQI
+378 EFAKENFHLQVKKII
-389 KKITKKF
+389 KKI
-396 NNY
+396 

>member
-35 PFLEYIIQSYSKYHL
+35 PFLEYIIQSYSKYHF
-50 KNIFVLTG
+50 KNIFVLAG
-58 YKSNDIFNKFD
+58 YKSGEIFNKFE
-69 NKHYNCIP
+69 NKHYNCTS

-87 GTAGALNGLKKKRIN
+87 GTAGALNILKKKRIN

-115 DLNKLVKSCGKNSC
+115 NLNKLVKSCSENSY

-141 SNKKLTS
+141 SNKKLVS

-155 IIYQKKSDFMNG
+155 IIYQKKNNFMNG
-167 GVYFFKKNI
+167 GVYFFKKKI
-176 LKLIKNKN
+176 LKFIKNKN
-184 TSLENEILPGLIKK
+184 TSLEDQLLPGLIKK
-198 RKMSGLLVKNFFLD
+198 RKISGLVVKNFFLD
-212 IGTPKNFS
+212 IGTPKNF
-220 NAKNL
+220 NRAKNL

-236 LDRDGVINYE
+236 LDRDGVINYD

-261 VIAGLKLL
+261 VIAGLKFL
-269 RNKNYYIFIIT
+269 RNKNYYVFIVT
-280 NQSGIGRGIYSE
+280 NQAGIGRGIYNE
-292 SQFYKLQNDLKEK
+292 NQFYELQNNLKEN

-333 SDLRKPG
+333 TDLRKPG
-340 NLMVRQ
+340 NLMIKQ
-346 IKERWHTK
+346 IENKWHIK
-354 QNKSFMIGDQI
+354 RKKSFMIGDKI
-365 VDKICAKRSNLYF
+365 SDKICAAKSKLYF
-378 EFAKEDFYHQI
+378 EFAKENFHLQVKKII
-389 KKITKKF
+389 KKI
-396 NNY
+396 

>member
-35 PFLEYIIQSYSKYHL
+35 PFLEYIIQSYSKYHF
-50 KNIFVLTG
+50 KNIFVLAG
-58 YKSNDIFNKFD
+58 YKSGEIFNKFE
-69 NKHYNCIP
+69 NKHYNCTS
-77 ITCLKERKPM
+77 ITCLKEKKPM
-87 GTAGALNGLKKKRIN
+87 GTAGALNILKKKRIN

-115 DLNKLVKSCGKNSC
+115 NLNKLVKSCGENSY

-141 SNKKLTS
+141 SNKKLVS

-155 IIYQKKSDFMNG
+155 IIYQKKNNFMNG
-167 GVYFFKKNI
+167 GVYFFKKKI
-176 LKLIKNKN
+176 LKFIKNKN
-184 TSLENEILPGLIKK
+184 TSLEDQLLPGLIKK
-198 RKMSGLLVKNFFLD
+198 RKISGLVVKNFFLD
-212 IGTPKNFS
+212 IGTPKNF
-220 NAKNL
+220 NRAKNL
-225 LLKNCTKPAAF
+225 LLKNCTKAAAF
-236 LDRDGVINYE
+236 LDRDGVIYYD

-261 VIAGLKLL
+261 VITGLKFL
-269 RNKNYYIFIIT
+269 RNKNYYVFIVT
-280 NQSGIGRGIYSE
+280 NQAGIGRGIYNE
-292 SQFYKLQNDLKEK
+292 NQFYELQNNLKEK

-333 SDLRKPG
+333 TNLRKPG
-340 NLMVRQ
+340 NLMIKQ
-346 IKERWHTK
+346 IENKWHIK
-354 QNKSFMIGDQI
+354 RKKSFMIGDKI
-365 VDKICAKRSNLYF
+365 SDKICAAKSKLYF
-378 EFAKEDFYHQI
+378 EFAKENFHLQVKKII
-389 KKITKKF
+389 KKI
-396 NNY
+396 